1 MSSHKWY
8 KMVPQMEIISQTSN
22 GHRVGLYKTAILL
35 AQITVFY
42 NLLEG
47 LVSVF
52 LGLQDETLSLL
63 GFGIDS
69 FVEVVSGIGIWH
81 MVHRM
86 KRDPA
91 GNVDPFERRALQ
103 ITGGAFYLLALGLTV
118 TAAVNLYQGHRPE
131 TTFWGIVISL
141 VSIATMGVLI
151 RFKMRVG
158 RQLHS
163 DAIIADANC
172 TKACLYLSF
181 ILLLASAGYAATGIG
196 GLDSIG
202 AVAIAVFAFREGREA
217 FEKAHGKSCSCHD
230 AGV

>member
-1 MSSHKWY
+1 M
-8 KMVPQMEIISQTSN
+8 ISKAAD
-22 GHRVGLYKTAILL
+22 GRRVGLYKTAILL
-35 AQITVFY
+35 SQITVFY
-42 NLLEG
+42 NLIEG

-52 LGLQDETLSLL
+52 LGLEDETLSLL

-69 FVEVVSGIGIWH
+69 FVEVISGIGIWH

-86 KRDPA
+86 TRDVS
-91 GNVDPFERRALQ
+91 GNVDPFERRALR
-103 ITGGAFYLLALGLTV
+103 ITGGGFYLLTLGLV
-118 TAAVNLYQGHRPE
+118 STAAINLVRGHRPE

-141 VSIATMGVLI
+141 VSIVTMGLLI

-181 ILLLASAGYAATGIG
+181 VLLAASAGYAATGIG
-196 GLDSIG
+196 GLDSLG
-202 AVAIAVFAFREGREA
+202 AIAIAVFAFREGREA
-217 FEKAHGKSCSCHD
+217 FEKARGKSCSCHE
-230 AGV
+230 A